1 MHPSLLRQVFEFAL
15 VEIGQRGKAG
25 PERAARFSA
34 VLTYVGLPSLE
45 QEVDSI
51 DIGAGACHAT
61 VATLKPSGQI
71 KAHFISYS
79 R

>member
-34 VLTYVGLPSLE
+34 VLIYVGLPSLE
-45 QEVDSI
+45 QEVGSI
-51 DIGAGACHAT
+51 DTGAGACHAT
-61 VATLKPSGQI
+61 VAAFKARGQI
-71 KAHFISYS
+71 KAHFIGYPS
-79 R
+79 